1 MSPRSASSATAALN
15 WSEKFRRFVI
25 LVSIR
30 SGWIHLSTLSEFA
43 GPLQF
48 ELRLGQKQLR
58 GKFEMNTWQDLRD
71 TLGDAYNDALGRL
84 RYCIPNSDSNRA
96 RWPAHELW
104 HLFDVNIRNDL
115 AVHCCGV
122 LPNQVIFA
130 NKTAKMCELDRQLLG
145 LFVSRAA
152 ISEVSPEAFNGFMES
167 HVDALQRYSKEHP
180 KTLDE
185 RLQKAAGRYR
195 WT

>member
-1 MSPRSASSATAALN
+1 MR
-15 WSEKFRRFVI
+15 
-25 LVSIR
+25 
-30 SGWIHLSTLSEFA
+30 
-43 GPLQF
+43 
-48 ELRLGQKQLR
+48 
-58 GKFEMNTWQDLRD
+58 
-71 TLGDAYNDALGRL
+71 
-84 RYCIPNSDSNRA
+84 
-96 RWPAHELW
+96 
-104 HLFDVNIRNDL
+104 
-115 AVHCCGV
+115 
-122 LPNQVIFA
+122 
-130 NKTAKMCELDRQLLG
+130 ELDRQLLG